1 LRITTIPDGHKEII
15 EMARIQIELPE
26 KFLYSTDRS
35 IRIEEIN
42 RARHLAHDK
51 VLTIAEEARDR
62 FLEYLGYKDRNI
74 DGASFIVVDAGIIY
88 KKQGFYGQTLKI
100 EIAITDLS
108 SKGCDI
114 IFKISNAETGEEMIR
129 AKTGMLFYDYRTQK
143 VVVVPESFRKKVS
156 I

>member
-1 LRITTIPDGHKEII
+1 
-15 EMARIQIELPE
+15 MARIQIELPE
-26 KFLYSTDRS
+26 KFMFSVDRT

-62 FLEYLGYKDRNI
+62 FLEYLGYKDRDI

-88 KKQGFYGQTLKI
+88 KKQGFYGQTLRV
-100 EIAITDLS
+100 EVSIADLS

-129 AKTGMLFYDYRTQK
+129 AKTGMLFFDYRAQK
-143 VVVVPESFRKKVS
+143 VVAVPPGFREKVAAQ